1 MTIYID
7 GHPYYPG
14 RAARS
19 VANVVIVGKETHTFR
34 LNRAESDAKM
44 QTRVQERVATM
55 QKLKVCPFTSA
66 ARCMRALRLQCVPVP
81 QLDATPAPKAPA
93 ASPASERKERLP
105 GESGKPSPDS
115 AGKMGPPPEAKRR
128 HTRGAAAGSA
138 EELEAPA
145 VLPPHVGQ
153 SSSMGSSVGTDA
165 ARVR

>member
-1 MTIYID
+1 M
-7 GHPYYPG
+7 
-14 RAARS
+14 
-19 VANVVIVGKETHTFR
+19 
-34 LNRAESDAKM
+34 
-44 QTRVQERVATM
+44 
-55 QKLKVCPFTSA
+55 
-66 ARCMRALRLQCVPVP
+66 P

>member
-14 RAARS
+14 RAANS
-19 VANVVIVGKETHTFR
+19 VARVVIVGKETHTFR
-34 LNRAESDAKM
+34 RNRAESDAKM

-55 QKLKVCPFTSA
+55 QKAK
-66 ARCMRALRLQCVPVP
+66 
-81 QLDATPAPKAPA
+81 LDATPAPKAPA